1 MGRIDWRVDFGDR
14 TAYLF
19 GQFRQFK
26 CYSGSIQNLSDME
39 SFDVFPIV
47 LFLSVIFT

>member
-1 MGRIDWRVDFGDR
+1 VGRIDWRVDFGDR